1 MSLGGVEFS
10 TGHPYGRGFGPDAR
24 GLKVMKLSGE
34 FIEAQALPLTVDMR
48 SGDFDAEGVDMPN
61 IRYITLKSMAES
73 FP

>member
-1 MSLGGVEFS
+1 
-10 TGHPYGRGFGPDAR
+10 
-24 GLKVMKLSGE
+24 MKLSGE